1 MCPVTRGV
9 NVGQIF
15 LRHEKEHEILHRYTK
30 FQSSTLNSF
39 DLFLRFPT
47 LVGILLF
54 LFRFVFTSL
63 LLLFL
68 LFFFPSANFYSTLN
82 SSETTGPIDCETFT
96 YEAYYMWSMRQ
107 SSFVKPSIVS
117 RIWSLDPL
125 LMFSD

>member
-47 LVGILLF
+47 LVGILLY
-54 LFRFVFTSL
+54 L
-63 LLLFL
+63 LDLFL
-68 LFFFPSANFYSTLN
+68 LHYYYYSYYFFFLLPLFFYV
-82 SSETTGPIDCETFT
+82 
-96 YEAYYMWSMRQ
+96 Q
-107 SSFVKPSIVS
+107 
-117 RIWSLDPL
+117 L
-125 LMFSD
+125 LRDRWTD